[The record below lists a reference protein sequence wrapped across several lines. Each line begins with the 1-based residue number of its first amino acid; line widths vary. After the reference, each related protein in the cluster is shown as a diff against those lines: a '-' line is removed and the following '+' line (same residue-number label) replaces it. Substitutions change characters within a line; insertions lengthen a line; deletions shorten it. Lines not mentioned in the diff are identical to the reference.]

1 MQEISCLLEDNLG
14 SKNPTDNIEIIEY
27 MTSYTSHHLYS
38 NDTGLEGLQHFH
50 SCCTFAL
57 FSHRLNISLRV
68 RTSIPVSK
76 KSASGCSLVVLAV
89 RSSYG
94 TRQVTE

>member
-50 SCCTFAL
+50 NRCTCAL

-68 RTSIPVSK
+68 RTSISVSK
-76 KSASGCSLVVLAV
+76 KKCFRLQPGSFG
-89 RSSYG
+89 RM
-94 TRQVTE
+94 Q